1 MKQSK
6 ITGIII
12 LVVTIFLYFFGTVDL
27 CEILTIS
34 CQKIEE
40 KNQVTTKHYLVADT
54 YDLKLKDEEFKNTIE
69 FQTILNNLESQD
81 QDKIKAFFLNDEY
94 DYYQIIQDD
103 KNINFLFYNSLKHQ
117 FSILNKETV
126 LT

>member
-27 CEILTIS
+27 CEILTMS
-34 CQKIEE
+34 CQKVEE

-54 YDLKLKDEEFKNTIE
+54 YDLKFKDEEFKNTIE

-117 FSILNKETV
+117 FSILNKEIV

>member
-12 LVVTIFLYFFGTVDL
+12 LVVTVFLYFFGTVDL
-27 CEILTIS
+27 CEILTMS
-34 CQKIEE
+34 CQKMEE
-40 KNQVTTKHYLVADT
+40 KNQVTTKHYLVANT
-54 YDLKLKDEEFKNTIE
+54 YDLKLKSEEFKNTIE

-81 QDKIKAFFLNDEY
+81 QDKIKSFIDTDEY
-94 DYYQIIQDD
+94 DYCQIIQDD
-103 KNINFLFYNSLKHQ
+103 NNITFLFYNSLKHQ
-117 FSILNKETV
+117 VSILTKEIV